1 MERKKVLCRV
11 ASWPNLI
18 TAASSCS
25 PSRTA
30 ACRVA
35 PDGHQPLAHAR
46 DRHVPLLARLSPLH
60 LATRSTCSQ
69 RRSAIGSSSASDAA
83 SLLKV
88 TS

>member
-46 DRHVPLLARLSPLH
+46 DLSTLTYGFRVDH
-60 LATRSTCSQ
+60 E
-69 RRSAIGSSSASDAA
+69 
-83 SLLKV
+83 K
-88 TS
+88 